1 MSQETL
7 PKLSTA
13 STPGKAAVAAPLAW
27 PARLARSERARRV
40 LRKAGPLPAL
50 LLVLIAG
57 TILSPFFLT
66 HANLSAAI
74 ETASVIGL
82 LAVGQGFVIIAGG
95 SGIDLSVG
103 AALGLAAVVGARLQN
118 YGASGV
124 IIGAVGA
131 GLFMGLINGLGV
143 AIGRI
148 TPFIMT
154 LGTLTIATGAAYYLS
169 GSNQIVVKG
178 SAAMPVLSSS
188 VLGIPVA
195 ILVFAA
201 AVLIGQLVLT
211 RTVFGR
217 QIYVVGGNE
226 DAARFAGVPVDRRR
240 LAVYLISGL
249 CAGVAALLLLSRL
262 QTADPNFG
270 KGYELSAIAAVVVGG
285 AALSGG
291 VGNIFG
297 VAIGVLTIQLIS
309 NLLNIMNVN
318 TFVQLMVTGLIV
330 IVVVSLNRDR
340 SDRARARRDFLRL
353 APVALTLLVGVWLV
367 FVVFG
372 S

>member
-1 MSQETL
+1 MNQGTL
-7 PKLSTA
+7 TELSA
-13 STPGKAAVAAPLAW
+13 GGDAAVTAPPPSW
-27 PARLARSERARRV
+27 PLRVARSEGTRRA

-50 LLVLIAG
+50 LLVLVAG
-57 TILSPFFLT
+57 TILSPYFLT
-66 HANLSAAI
+66 HGNLSAAV

-103 AALGLAAVVGARLQN
+103 ATLGLAAVVGARLQN
-118 YGASGV
+118 YGAGGV
-124 IIGAVGA
+124 IVGAVGA
-131 GLFMGLINGLGV
+131 GLFIGLINGLGV

-154 LGTLTIATGAAYYLS
+154 LGTLTIASGAAYYLS
-169 GSNQIVVKG
+169 GSNQIVVEG
-178 SAAMPVLSSS
+178 TASLPVLSSS
-188 VLGIPVA
+188 VFGIPVA

-201 AVLIGQLVLT
+201 VVLIGQLVLT

-217 QIYVVGGNE
+217 QIYVLGGNE
-226 DAARFAGVPVDRRR
+226 DAARFAGIPVDRRR

-249 CAGVAALLLLSRL
+249 CAGLAALLLVSRL
-262 QTADPNFG
+262 QTGDPNFG

-291 VGNIFG
+291 IGNVFG
-297 VAIGVLTIQLIS
+297 IAIGVLTIQLIT

-330 IVVVSLNRDR
+330 IVVVSLNRTGADSAGAKR
-340 SDRARARRDFLRL
+340 HLLRL
-353 APVALTLLVGVWLV
+353 APLAATLAVGVWLV
-367 FVVFG
+367 FGLFG